1 MTITKR
7 TTKGSALTYAELDE
21 NFRDLDSDM
30 TLDRVLRNGDS
41 SNSNATILGNVTLG
55 DVTMKT
61 LSFSAPEGIGANA
74 THGYTAGGRFTPPP
88 AANQTTTGL
97 RFSFASGT
105 SESIGN
111 TISQKREN
119 GAAFGSSTHGYAA
132 GGRHGTPVGIAHDD
146 ISKYAFSSSSSETD
160 VGNLSAVRF
169 SIGTGGQQSNTH
181 GYITG
186 GHGGPT
192 NPGLVNIIEKVP
204 FTSDGNSID
213 VGDLRVIKQLT
224 SKASSSINGYDA
236 GGGTPN
242 VTSSIDKFPF
252 ATDANSANTADLNAS
267 TTEGGGTS
275 SGLHGYALGGRTAS
289 PGGSGRSDIQ
299 KFSFSI
305 DINATDVGEL
315 TQARIGVG
323 GHASSTHG
331 FSSGGGT
338 YPPFTTRDVI
348 EKFSFA
354 SDGDATDVDELTG
367 QRYGAMSTQG

>member
-61 LSFSAPEGIGANA
+61 LTFSGFEGIGANA
-74 THGYTAGGRFTPPP
+74 THGYTAGGR
-88 AANQTTTGL
+88 ATTTSWSAAGQ

-111 TISQKREN
+111 TISQAREN

-132 GGRHGTPVGIAHDD
+132 GGRYGTPTAVAVDD

-160 VGNLSAVRF
+160 VGNLSSVRF

-186 GHGGPT
+186 GGTGPT
-192 NPGLVNIIEKVP
+192 GGNALVNIIEKVP
-204 FTSDGNSID
+204 FTSDGNAID
-213 VGDLRVIKQLT
+213 VGDLRVVIQLT

-236 GGGTPN
+236 GGGIPN

-252 ATDANSANTADLNAS
+252 ATDANSANTANLSAS
-267 TTEGGGTS
+267 TAEGGGTS
-275 SGLHGYALGGRTAS
+275 SGLHGYVLGGRTAS
-289 PGGSGRSDIQ
+289 PGGADRNDIQ

-305 DINATDVGEL
+305 DIAATDVGDL

-348 EKFSFA
+348 DKFPFSVDA
-354 SDGDATDVDELTG
+354 SATDVGELTG

>member
-88 AANQTTTGL
+88 VANVTAIGQ

-111 TISQKREN
+111 TISQAREN
-119 GAAFGSSTHGYAA
+119 GAGFGSSTHGYAA
-132 GGRHGTPVGIAHDD
+132 GGRYGTPTAVAVDD

-186 GHGGPT
+186 GNTGPT
-192 NPGLVNIIEKVP
+192 GAGLVNIIEKVP
-204 FTSDGNSID
+204 FTSDGNATD
-213 VGDLRVIKQLT
+213 VGDLRIAKQLT

-236 GGGTPN
+236 GGGIPN

-252 ATDANSANTADLNAS
+252 ATDANSANTANLSAS
-267 TTEGGGTS
+267 TAELGGTS
-275 SGLHGYALGGRTAS
+275 SGSHGYALGGRTAS
-289 PGGSGRSDIQ
+289 PGGADRNDIQ

-305 DINATDVGEL
+305 DIAATDVGEL

-348 EKFSFA
+348 EKFPFSSDA
-354 SDGDATDVDELTG
+354 SATDVGELTG